1 MICNCITRIVKF
13 LLNDFDEEK
22 SDEENSNEEI

>member
-1 MICNCITRIVKF
+1 MFSYITRIVKF
-13 LLNDFDEEK
+13 LLNNFDEEK